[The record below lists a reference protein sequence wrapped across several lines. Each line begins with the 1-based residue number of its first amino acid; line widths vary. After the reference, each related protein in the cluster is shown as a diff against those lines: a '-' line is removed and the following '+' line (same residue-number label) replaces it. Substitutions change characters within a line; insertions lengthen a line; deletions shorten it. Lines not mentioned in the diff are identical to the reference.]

1 MHIGSY
7 GDGLATVAMM
17 YEFMEQQGYEQ
28 DITDKRLHHETY
40 LSDARKVAP
49 NKLKTVIR
57 NLIKSKD

>member
-7 GDGLATVAMM
+7 DDGLATVAMM
-17 YEFMEQQGYEQ
+17 YEYMEQQGYEQ

-49 NKLKTVIR
+49 KKLKTVIR

>member
-1 MHIGSY
+1 MHIGFY

-17 YEFMEQQGYEQ
+17 YEFMEQHGYEQ

-49 NKLKTVIR
+49 KKLKTVIR
-57 NLIKSKD
+57 NPIKSKD